1 VPRLWRQTVP
11 LTTRCALAKESDRRQ
26 IGPPAAMNASVEPTF
41 SAWFR
46 CADGCDFR
54 APLTEVVYR
63 CPRCQGLLEVEHD
76 LDALRRRSA
85 ADWKALFEGRF
96 RGGAWPYGSGVW
108 GKKEWIYPQL
118 AQENVVSMYEG
129 GTPLLH
135 LERYGRSIGL
145 RDVWLKEC
153 GVTHT
158 GSFKDLG
165 MTVLVSAVKE
175 MRARG
180 TPIRAVAC
188 ASTGDTSAAL
198 AAYCAASGIPSVV
211 LLPRGKV
218 STAQLVQPVSNGALV
233 LELDTDFDGCMRVV
247 QELSKTPD
255 IYLANS
261 MNSLRIEGQKTVAVE
276 LAQQLGWSCP
286 DWVIVPG
293 GNLGNAGALG
303 KGFLLM
309 KELGLVD
316 RLPRLVVAQAEN
328 ANPLYRAVQRAGR
341 PGAVLEVAPISA
353 KSTLASAI
361 QIGAPVS
368 SKRALRAIEALDGL
382 VEQASE
388 QELADAAARADLSG
402 AFACPHTGVAL
413 AALEKLAARGDVKP
427 SERVVVIS
435 TAHGLKF
442 SDFKV
447 GYHEGT
453 LPGVLPALR
462 NPPVKL
468 PATLAAVQEAV
479 AVRFGEG

>member
-1 VPRLWRQTVP
+1 MTSS
-11 LTTRCALAKESDRRQ
+11 A
-26 IGPPAAMNASVEPTF
+26 PPAL

-46 CADGCDFR
+46 CAEGCDFR
-54 APLTEVVYR
+54 ASLTEVVYR
-63 CPRCQGLLEVEHD
+63 CPRCEGLLEVEHD
-76 LDALRRRSA
+76 LDALRRRSGTE
-85 ADWKALFEGRF
+85 WKALFEGRF
-96 RGGAWPYGSGVW
+96 RGGDWPFGSGVW
-108 GKKEWIYPQL
+108 GKKEWVYPQL
-118 AQENVVSMYEG
+118 AVENVVSMYEG
-129 GTPLLH
+129 GTPLLR
-135 LERYGRSIGL
+135 LDRYAREIGL
-145 RDVWLKEC
+145 TDVWLKEC

-180 TPIRAVAC
+180 VPIRAVAC

-233 LELDTDFDGCMRVV
+233 LELDTDFDGCMKVV
-247 QELSKTPD
+247 QALSATPD

-261 MNSLRIEGQKTVAVE
+261 MNSLRIEGQKTVSVE
-276 LAQQLGWSCP
+276 VAQQLGWTVP
-286 DWVIVPG
+286 DWVVIPG

-303 KGFLLM
+303 KGFQM
-309 KELGLVD
+309 MRELGLVD

-341 PGAVLEVAPISA
+341 ATPDVPVEAIPART
-353 KSTLASAI
+353 TLASAI

-368 SKRALRAIEALDGL
+368 ARRALRALQALDGL

-388 QELADAAARADLSG
+388 QELADAAARADRSG

-413 AALEKLAARGDVKP
+413 AALEKLAARGVVKP
-427 SERVVVIS
+427 SDRVVVIS

-447 GYHEGT
+447 GYHEGR
-453 LPGVLPALR
+453 LPGLAPALR

-468 PATLAAVQEAV
+468 PATLEAVQEAV
-479 AVRFGEG
+479 ATRFGGG